1 VAPFAR
7 HHPSKEAL
15 VKPFIPFALLAA
27 VLLAA
32 CSEPASAPDLRADNE
47 VATAFSVMTRNTYI
61 GADVDAVI
69 AALADDDPNNDGEAL
84 GAAIG
89 TLMATDYETRMSAFA
104 DEIAKARPHVV
115 GLQEITKI
123 VLSQYA
129 TGLPADILIDFLPVL
144 LAALDARGLD
154 YDVGASQLNINVSL
168 FGGLVQLQ
176 DYDVIL
182 YDADRVT
189 WTPVLSKLFAYNVG
203 ELAPGVV
210 LNRGWI
216 WGIAEVGGVAYNVVN
231 THPEAGGEGDLG
243 SDLTWLRYAQIAEIA
258 TGLGGASPAIIMGD
272 LNDLPGSPMHQ
283 VLIGAGF
290 QDVWAELR
298 PGADGFTAPH
308 LYDLSNRMTQFTK
321 RIDYVF
327 ARGLGHP
334 GAGLQGNI
342 YRVGEVP
349 ADRIQGPQYMMWP
362 SDHAGLVAQ
371 FSAPPANGVW

>member
-1 VAPFAR
+1 VR
-7 HHPSKEAL
+7 R
-15 VKPFIPFALLAA
+15 FIPFALLAA

-32 CSEPASAPDLRADNE
+32 CSEPASAPDLRADNG

-61 GADVDAVI
+61 GADADAVI
-69 AALADDDPNNDGEAL
+69 AALADADPGNDAEAL

-115 GLQEITKI
+115 GLQEISTI
-123 VLSQYA
+123 VLSQFV
-129 TGLPADILIDFLPVL
+129 TGLPADILIDFLPTL
-144 LAALDARGLD
+144 LAALDARGLN

-176 DYDVIL
+176 DHDAIL

-189 WTPVLSKLFAYNVG
+189 WTPVLSKLFEYNVG

-216 WGIAEVGGVAYNVVN
+216 WGIAEVGGISYHVVN
-231 THPEAGGEGDLG
+231 THPESGGEGDPT

-258 TGLGGASPAIIMGD
+258 SGLGDASPAIVMGD
-272 LNDLPGSPMHQ
+272 LNDLPGSPMYD

-290 QDVWAELR
+290 QDVWATLR
-298 PGADGFTAPH
+298 PGADGFTTPH
-308 LYDLSNRMTQFTK
+308 LYDLSNPTTQFTK

-327 ARGLGHP
+327 ARGIGHP
-334 GAGLQGNI
+334 TAGLQGNI

-349 ADRIQGPQYMMWP
+349 ADRIQGPMYMMWP

-371 FSAPPANGVW
+371 FSSPQATGLW

>member
-1 VAPFAR
+1 MKRSV
-7 HHPSKEAL
+7 
-15 VKPFIPFALLAA
+15 PFALLAA
-27 VLLAA
+27 FMLAA
-32 CSEPASAPDLRADNE
+32 CSEPTSAPDLRADNG

-69 AALADDDPNNDGEAL
+69 AALADDDPSNDAAAL

-89 TLMATDYETRMSAFA
+89 TLMATDFATRMDAFA
-104 DEIAKARPHVV
+104 DEIAAARPHVV

-123 VLSQYA
+123 VLSQYV

-168 FGGLVQLQ
+168 FGDLVQLQ
-176 DYDVIL
+176 DFDVVL
-182 YDADRVT
+182 FDATRVT
-189 WTPVLSKLFAYNVG
+189 WTPKDSKLFTYNVG

-210 LNRGWI
+210 VNRGYV
-216 WGIAEVGGVAYNVVN
+216 WGLAEVGGRAYDVVS
-231 THPEAGGEGDLG
+231 THLESGGEGDLTNP
-243 SDLTWLRYAQIAEIA
+243 LTYLRQAQIYEIA
-258 TGLGGASPAIIMGD
+258 TVLGDASPAIVMGD
-272 LNDLPGSPMHQ
+272 LNDLPGSPMYD

-290 QDVWAELR
+290 QDVWATLR

-308 LYDLSNRMTQFTK
+308 LYDLSNSTTQFTK

-327 ARGLGHP
+327 ARGIGHP
-334 GAGLQGNI
+334 TAGLQGSI
-342 YRVGEVP
+342 YRVGDVP
-349 ADRIQGPQYMMWP
+349 ADRIQGPMYMMWP

-371 FSAPPANGVW
+371 FSAPPARGTW